1 MINRVIPC
9 LLIKDD
15 VLVKTYKFKTNKYV
29 GDPINTIK
37 IFNEKEVDEIIVLD
51 ISASKNNKEP
61 NFQLIKQLTSECFM
75 PICYGGGI
83 RTIEHA
89 NRLFDLGVEKISMQ
103 SILFH
108 NLDIAREMCD
118 YFGSQ
123 AIVASVDI
131 KRNYFNKYF
140 LYNSSTK
147 QKVNIKIELFIESLQ
162 SAGIGEIIVNAVD
175 NDGVMKGVNMELISF
190 INQHLNIP
198 LIAMGG
204 VGKFED
210 IVSAINSGAD
220 AVGVGAYFVFNGPY
234 RAVLISYPK
243 REKLNAAFS
252 VL

>member
-1 MINRVIPC
+1 
-9 LLIKDD
+9 
-15 VLVKTYKFKTNKYV
+15 
-29 GDPINTIK
+29 
-37 IFNEKEVDEIIVLD
+37 
-51 ISASKNNKEP
+51 
-61 NFQLIKQLTSECFM
+61 
-75 PICYGGGI
+75 
-83 RTIEHA
+83 
-89 NRLFDLGVEKISMQ
+89 
-103 SILFH
+103 
-108 NLDIAREMCD
+108 MCD